1 MSVGITT
8 LCWVGVTLMT
18 SPSDMKTLTSFV
30 QKIQPGGPGW
40 TVVREKMSADEAA
53 LTTAGWNVPQGIL
66 CMFIGAFA
74 IYGTLFSTGYF
85 IYGKSLEGFILGSL
99 SLLAFY
105 LLWRLS
111 KKIIT

>member
-1 MSVGITT
+1 MG
-8 LCWVGVTLMT
+8 
-18 SPSDMKTLTSFV
+18 TLTSFV

-40 TVVREKMSADEAA
+40 TSVREKMSEEELAS
-53 LTTAGWNVPQGIL
+53 TTSGWNVPQGIL

-85 IYGKSLEGFILGSL
+85 IYGKSFEGYILGSL

-105 LLWRLS
+105 LLWRLF
-111 KKIIT
+111 KKIIA

>member
-1 MSVGITT
+1 M
-8 LCWVGVTLMT
+8 LRLLLLHEQ
-18 SPSDMKTLTSFV
+18 DLTHVENCANRIAQVAKSSWIFFFCYKMIKNQLIFFHKKSFSF
-30 QKIQPGGPGW
+30 I
-40 TVVREKMSADEAA
+40 E
-53 LTTAGWNVPQGIL
+53 LGWNVPQGIL

-85 IYGKSLEGFILGSL
+85 IYGKSFEGFILGSL

-111 KKIIT
+111 KKIIA